1 MSRARS
7 PNRDKAF
14 EIYKQHNGE
23 ILLKDIATQLGVK
36 DAQIRKWK
44 SQDKWEENLKGM
56 LLKNKRNV
64 TNEIDTKK
72 TTKASKQANCDDLNK
87 LNKKSSETNSTSLGG
102 APIGNKN
109 AIGNAGG
116 PGGPIGNKKAETHG
130 FFSKYLPDDTLE
142 IIEEV
147 KKKEPLDILLEQI
160 TIQYAAIIRAQKIMY
175 VKDKNEMIKE
185 IKKHKDTEF
194 GEEIE
199 YEFQFAWDR
208 QATFL
213 NAQSR
218 AMSELRSLIKQASEL
233 INNKPELAT
242 EEQKARIDNIKA
254 KTDKLTGNNTEI
266 EDLSE
271 TDSDLYGDDN

>member
-1 MSRARS
+1 MARARS
-7 PNRDKAF
+7 PSRDKAL
-14 EIYKQHNGE
+14 EIYKQYNGNITNRE
-23 ILLKDIATQLGVK
+23 IANILNEDEKVIAV
-36 DAQIRKWK
+36 WK
-44 SQDKWEENLKGM
+44 SRDKW
-56 LLKNKRNV
+56 NKV
-64 TNEIDTKK
+64 VQQSEQSCTTNKIDTKK
-72 TTKASKQANCDDLNK
+72 TRKASKQADCGDSNK
-87 LNKKSSETNSTSLGG
+87 LNKKKSKTNSQNSK
-102 APIGNKN
+102 ARYNNKN
-109 AIGNAGG
+109 AIGNIGG

-142 IIEEV
+142 IIEEIQE
-147 KKKEPLDILLEQI
+147 KNPLEILLEQI

-185 IKKHKDTEF
+185 LKKYKDTEF

-233 INNKPELAT
+233 MNNKPELVT

-271 TDSDLYGDDN
+271 TDSDIYGDNQ

>member
-23 ILLKDIATQLGVK
+23 ILLKDIATQLDAK
-36 DAQIRKWK
+36 DTQIRKWK
-44 SQDKWEENLKGM
+44 FQDKWEEKLKGT
-56 LLKNKRNV
+56 LPKNKRNV
-64 TNEIDTKK
+64 TNKKDTKK
-72 TTKASKQANCDDLNK
+72 VKKTSKRADCGNLNK
-87 LNKKSSETNSTSLGG
+87 LNEKSSKTNSTSLGG

-109 AIGNAGG
+109 
-116 PGGPIGNKKAETHG
+116 AETHG

-142 IIEEV
+142 IIEEIQE
-147 KKKEPLDILLEQI
+147 KNPLDILLEQI